1 MIDLSTGI
9 AGGYA
14 TKLLADAWADV
25 VKVEP
30 ADGDPLR
37 RWSATRGE
45 LPEGEDGALFRF
57 LHTSKRSIVGT
68 PEAQDVLE
76 LVAAADLVVESFP
89 PSASPARD
97 WCERYPGLVV
107 LSITP
112 FGHGGPYAERPW
124 TEFTVQA
131 ECGSIASRGLPEQ
144 PPVMAGGKTTEW
156 IGGTFAAVAA
166 LAAVSRARS
175 SGQGEHVDFSLLE
188 VMNVASGIYSDL
200 MSSLAGRPAPNVPG
214 RTVEVPSIEPT
225 KDGWVGFVTNSAQ
238 QYQDF
243 LVLIER
249 LDWKDDAELASF
261 GGRWARR
268 DEWNRGVRDWTR
280 KHTTDEIIE
289 RASLLR
295 IPVAPV
301 NDGAS
306 VLEHEQFRARNV
318 FVPNPS
324 GFLQPRPPYLMGGEG
339 PRPFEPAPALGE
351 HTGQVD
357 VRQKRRRPR
366 GIAPS
371 VGSDAP
377 LPLEGIRV
385 LDATAWWAGPSAT
398 QMLATLGADVIH
410 LEAAQRPDG
419 MRMIGGAFMG
429 AKNDWWEYS
438 SIFLGA
444 NLNKRGLTLNLADE
458 RGLDLCRKLVSRCDV
473 FVENYSP
480 RVVEQFGL
488 DWEAVHALS
497 PRTIQVR
504 MPAFGLSGP
513 WRDNVGFAQTMEQM
527 TGLAWVTGH
536 VDDQPRIQRGPCDP
550 LAGMHA
556 AFATLVALQERER
569 TGRGQLV
576 ECTMVEG
583 ALNAAAEQ
591 IVEFTAYGNQLGRDG
606 NRCPDCAPQG
616 VYACAGIEQWL
627 ALSVASDSQWQS
639 LVRALGLPAWAMGP
653 GLATRAGR
661 RDAHDTIDRELS
673 TWARERNLSETVE
686 MLLAHGIPAAPVFDG
701 RESYRH
707 PQLASR
713 GFLEPFDHPSVGH
726 HVVATVPFR
735 YATRESWIRSP
746 APTLGQH
753 NRDILSELLGLDH
766 AEIDALEEAEVIGN
780 RPTGV

>member
-1 MIDLSTGI
+1 MHGLRELRVIDLSTGI

-68 PEAQDVLE
+68 PETRETLE

-166 LAAVSRARS
+166 LAAVSRAQRL
-175 SGQGEHVDFSLLE
+175 GQGEHVDFSLLE

-200 MSSLAGRPAPNVPG
+200 MSSLAGRPPPNGPG
-214 RTVEVPSIEPT
+214 RTVEIPSIEPT

-249 LDWKDDAELASF
+249 LDWKDDAGLASF

-268 DEWNRGVRDWTR
+268 DEWNRTVRDWTR
-280 KHTTDEIIE
+280 SHTTDEIIAK
-289 RASLLR
+289 ASLLR

-301 NDGAS
+301 NNGAS

-318 FVPNPS
+318 FVPNPGG
-324 GFLQPRPPYLMGGEG
+324 GFLQPRPPYLIDGEAPG
-339 PRPFEPAPALGE
+339 PFEPAPALGE

-357 VRQKRRRPR
+357 VRDSKRRAR

-371 VGSDAP
+371 AAADLP

-419 MRMIGGAFMG
+419 MRMVGGAFM
-429 AKNDWWEYS
+429 ATKADWWEYS
-438 SIFLGA
+438 GIFLGA
-444 NLNKRGLTLNLADE
+444 NLNKRGLTLNLADG

-488 DWEAVHALS
+488 DWE
-497 PRTIQVR
+497 
-504 MPAFGLSGP
+504 
-513 WRDNVGFAQTMEQM
+513 
-527 TGLAWVTGH
+527 
-536 VDDQPRIQRGPCDP
+536 
-550 LAGMHA
+550 
-556 AFATLVALQERER
+556 
-569 TGRGQLV
+569 GRA
-576 ECTMVEG
+576 C
-583 ALNAAAEQ
+583 
-591 IVEFTAYGNQLGRDG
+591 
-606 NRCPDCAPQG
+606 RC
-616 VYACAGIEQWL
+616 
-627 ALSVASDSQWQS
+627 
-639 LVRALGLPAWAMGP
+639 
-653 GLATRAGR
+653 
-661 RDAHDTIDRELS
+661 
-673 TWARERNLSETVE
+673 
-686 MLLAHGIPAAPVFDG
+686 
-701 RESYRH
+701 
-707 PQLASR
+707 
-713 GFLEPFDHPSVGH
+713 LEPGCH
-726 HVVATVPFR
+726 R
-735 YATRESWIRSP
+735 RRCRRLRSP
-746 APTLGQH
+746 A
-753 NRDILSELLGLDH
+753 R
-766 AEIDALEEAEVIGN
+766 
-780 RPTGV
+780 

>member
-1 MIDLSTGI
+1 MHGLRELRVIDFSTGI
-9 AGGYA
+9 AGGYT
-14 TKLLADAWADV
+14 TKLLAVAWADV

-45 LPEGEDGALFRF
+45 LPAGEDGALFRF

-68 PEAQDVLE
+68 PETRDTLE

-89 PSASPARD
+89 PSVSPARD

-166 LAAVSRARS
+166 LAAVSRAQRL
-175 SGQGEHVDFSLLE
+175 GQGEHVDFSLLE

-200 MSSLAGRPAPNVPG
+200 MSSLAGRPPPNGPG
-214 RTVEVPSIEPT
+214 RTVEIPSIEPT

-249 LDWKDDAELASF
+249 LDWKDDAGLASF

-268 DEWNRGVRDWTR
+268 DEWNRTVRDWTR
-280 KHTTDEIIE
+280 SHTTDEIIAK
-289 RASLLR
+289 ASLLR

-301 NDGAS
+301 NNGAS

-318 FVPNPS
+318 FVPNPGG
-324 GFLQPRPPYLMGGEG
+324 GFLQPRPPYLIDGEVPG
-339 PRPFEPAPALGE
+339 PFEPAPALGE

-357 VRQKRRRPR
+357 VRDSKRRAR

-371 VGSDAP
+371 AAADLP

-419 MRMIGGAFMG
+419 MRMVGGAFM
-429 AKNDWWEYS
+429 ATKADWWEYS
-438 SIFLGA
+438 GIFLGA
-444 NLNKRGLTLNLADE
+444 NLNKRGLTLNLADG

-488 DWEAVHALS
+488 DWEGVRALS
-497 PRTIQVR
+497 PRTILVR

-527 TGLAWVTGH
+527 TGLAWITGH

-556 AFATLVALQERER
+556 AFATLVALEERER

-591 IVEFTAYGNQLGRDG
+591 IVEYTAYGKLLARDG
-606 NRCPDCAPQG
+606 NRCPECAPQG
-616 VYACAGIEQWL
+616 VYACAGVEQWL
-627 ALSVASDSQWQS
+627 ALSIASDAQWQA
-639 LVRALGLPAWAMGP
+639 LVRALGLPVWATDP
-653 GLATRAGR
+653 ALATRAGR
-661 RDAHDTIDRELS
+661 RNAHDAVDRELS
-673 TWARERNLSETVE
+673 AWASERELSETVE
-686 MLLAHGIPAAPVFDG
+686 MLLAHGVPAALSTTRCHPD
-701 RESYRH
+701 ESR
-707 PQLASR
+707 R
-713 GFLEPFDHPSVGH
+713 CESVK
-726 HVVATVPFR
+726 
-735 YATRESWIRSP
+735 
-746 APTLGQH
+746 AP
-753 NRDILSELLGLDH
+753 
-766 AEIDALEEAEVIGN
+766 
-780 RPTGV
+780 